1 MYLSLFQSQ
10 FSGTYM
16 ALFDL
21 TNIRWKIN
29 PQNFLK
35 PRYIVEQAVKR

>member
-1 MYLSLFQSQ
+1 
-10 FSGTYM
+10 M

-21 TNIRWKIN
+21 ANIRSKIN
-29 PQNFLK
+29 RQNLKK